1 MGAWRSAIAAA
12 LMLPGMA
19 GAADA
24 QTMRVPDEVRA
35 CACKEQLVSTL
46 NGEVMSQSSAYEAK
60 RQAFEAL
67 DKQVQTARPL
77 VNVRNQAEIDDFKQ
91 LLTRRDEAADA
102 LADAANQG
110 YADTVQ
116 RYNEAV
122 SDYNASCAGK
132 AFDPEM
138 MAELK
143 RTLSCAKP

>member
-12 LMLPGMA
+12 LMLSGV
-19 GAADA
+19 GRAADA
-24 QTMRVPDEVRA
+24 QTVRGSDEVRA

-46 NGEVMSQSSAYEAK
+46 NSEVMAQSSAYEAK

-77 VNVRNQAEIDDFKQ
+77 VNVRNQAEIDSFKQ
-91 LLTRRDEAADA
+91 LLTRRDQAADA
-102 LADAANQG
+102 LANAADQS

-132 AFDPEM
+132 AFDPEQ